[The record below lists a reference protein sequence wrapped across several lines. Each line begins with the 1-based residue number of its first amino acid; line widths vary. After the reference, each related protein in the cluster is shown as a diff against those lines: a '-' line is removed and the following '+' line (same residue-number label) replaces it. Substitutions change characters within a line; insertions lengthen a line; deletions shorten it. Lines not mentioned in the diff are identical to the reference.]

1 MKYETGIKIIKYI
14 FYALFICFV
23 IVYCTSMAGY
33 YEYQQRQ
40 RVVLTEKKIKQFEE
54 DIKKG
59 KNIDVDDYIEEKES
73 FDHAPKRLGV
83 KISEVI
89 SKYTRKG
96 IESTFKMLNN
106 FVES

>member
-1 MKYETGIKIIKYI
+1 MKYETGIKILKYVFFI
-14 FYALFICFV
+14 LFICFV

-33 YEYQQRQ
+33 YDYQQRQ
-40 RVVLTEKKIKQFEE
+40 RVVLTEEKIKEFEE
-54 DIKKG
+54 DIKNG
-59 KNIDVDDYIEEKES
+59 KNIDIDKYVEEQNK
-73 FDHAPKRLGV
+73 FDHVTKRIGL

-96 IESTFKMLNN
+96 IENTFRMLNN

>member
-1 MKYETGIKIIKYI
+1 MKYETGIKIIRYI
-14 FYALFICFV
+14 FYILFICFV
-23 IVYCTSMAGY
+23 ILYCTSMAGY

-40 RVVLTEKKIKQFEE
+40 RVVLTEEKIKQFEE
-54 DIKKG
+54 DIKNG
-59 KNIDVDDYIEEKES
+59 RNIDIDDYVQEQET
-73 FDHAPKRLGV
+73 FQHASKRMGL

-96 IESTFKMLNN
+96 IENTFKMLNN

>member
-1 MKYETGIKIIKYI
+1 MKYETGIKIIQYI

-23 IVYCTSMAGY
+23 VVYCTSLAGY

-40 RVVLTEKKIKQFEE
+40 RVVLTEEKIKQFEE
-54 DIKKG
+54 DIKNG
-59 KNIDVDDYIEEKES
+59 KSIDIDNYAPEKET
-73 FDHAPKRLGV
+73 FDYAPKRLGG